1 MNSTGDVSL
10 PHPAAPDWLRA
21 ITIYMAVILVANL
34 IWETLQLPLYTIW
47 TTGTARDK
55 AFAVIHCTL
64 GDALIALS
72 TLILALVSVGTK
84 NWPDERH
91 NLVLAVA
98 IILGVGYTIFSEWL
112 NIVVRT
118 SWAYSSLMPV
128 VPVIGTGLA
137 PLMQW
142 ILIPAIGLTRAR
154 RATVAARIQSPRE

>member
-1 MNSTGDVSL
+1 
-10 PHPAAPDWLRA
+10 
-21 ITIYMAVILVANL
+21 MAVILVANL

-47 TTGTARDK
+47 TTGTARDI

-72 TLILALVSVGTK
+72 ALILALVSVGTK

-91 NLVLAVA
+91 NLVLAVT